1 MSRTAKLWS
10 AFLPQWVVANVV
22 GWIFY
27 SFIDAL
33 KFNFIGFGLGIGLFI
48 SIFQWLVLNKHMGV
62 DTMWIWV
69 SSLTYGIYIISL
81 ALASAGLRPFLIS
94 LSLVSGGLKPFLVST
109 LVLVLI
115 GFLQRSVLDYYFD
128 NSGRWI
134 IASGI
139 AGASALTGSSIIA
152 SLFLSEIPL
161 PIVWGIYG
169 GIYGTITGVILVSM
183 YPQPIGKALT

>member
-1 MSRTAKLWS
+1 MSRTDKLWS

-27 SFIDAL
+27 SFIEAL
-33 KFNFIGFGLGIGLFI
+33 KFNFIGFVLGIGLFI

-81 ALASAGLRPFLIS
+81 SLIS
-94 LSLVSGGLKPFLVST
+94 GSLKPFLVST

-115 GFLQRSVLDYYFD
+115 GFLQRSVLDYYLD

-134 IASGI
+134 IASGL
-139 AGASALTGSSIIA
+139 AGASALILGYIIA
-152 SLFLSEIPL
+152 SLFLSKTSLLVI
-161 PIVWGIYG
+161 WGVYG
-169 GIYGTITGVILVSM
+169 GVYGIVTGVILVSM
-183 YPQPIGKALT
+183 YPQPIDKAFK